1 MVCYDLQNS
10 SHSLATQVQLIA
22 DKPICFL
29 KDLKQELDKSYRE
42 RLGSSCYWW
51 PDMLQEKSASPY
63 ALLRTRF
70 SVRASPYARKA
81 KSGKA
86 CVVQEWKHVN
96 EFSFFLSRI
105 DPFPLKSVKKK
116 TFPERKRGVEQ
127 APVDFEYVG
136 KMEKAWRLSLA
147 PLLLKKL
154 TND

>member
-1 MVCYDLQNS
+1 MCYDLQNS
-10 SHSLATQVQLIA
+10 SHSLATQVQLMA

-29 KDLKQELDKSYRE
+29 KDLKQELEKSYRE
-42 RLGSSCYWW
+42 TRILLLLVAGYVAR
-51 PDMLQEKSASPY
+51 EKC
-63 ALLRTRF
+63 L

-81 KSGKA
+81 KSETA

-105 DPFPLKSVKKK
+105 DPFPFKKCYKK
-116 TFPERKRGVEQ
+116 TFSERKRGVEQ